1 MAGPTPAIVWALY
14 TDVADYNEWK
24 FNRRSTGLIF
34 SATMFAQK
42 FGYTIGASAAASLL
56 AFFGYVANQVQT
68 PEALN
73 GILMM
78 YSIIPGGLA
87 LINGII
93 LFWFPLTQKQTD
105 KIQSDLEVRRASH

>member
-1 MAGPTPAIVWALY
+1 LAL
-14 TDVADYNEWK
+14 
-24 FNRRSTGLIF
+24 
-34 SATMFAQK
+34 
-42 FGYTIGASAAASLL
+42 
-56 AFFGYVANQVQT
+56 FGYVANQAQT

-105 KIQSDLEVRRASH
+105 TIQAELEVRRAAN